1 MYITKRQLSKNGPHR
16 PKSPFLRTKE
26 KEAYFSR
33 PGNRVS
39 KNNTYLCV
47 KFSAMTCRLCYSMVF
62 VALLTA
68 LALVPKAGGYI
79 WQPELINPLIAA
91 LFTLLVYLVARIAG
105 TGHTAVGILGTALF
119 TLLFCPDTHTLFDRD
134 EGALIELGSTCIVPF
149 FISQYTRISTKNF
162 RYGYFLMLLM
172 GIFCSYTH
180 DGITIPLCA
189 AFLLMSYLQRD
200 RFFRMACW
208 PMVTG
213 FALGTTL
220 ALLHSEALSTE
231 LWGDLA
237 ALSSQTAAA
246 FLILWETKVFI
257 FATLLTIYFS
267 VSRRRRR
274 ALLRIFHQHKLISY
288 CLLFSFCTLPFAP
301 LGLDNAI
308 SGVCFFCMFWVLF
321 LFRSLMGRRHVG
333 DERTAEAA

>member
-1 MYITKRQLSKNGPHR
+1 MI
-16 PKSPFLRTKE
+16 
-26 KEAYFSR
+26 
-33 PGNRVS
+33 
-39 KNNTYLCV
+39 
-47 KFSAMTCRLCYSMVF
+47 CRLAYTFVF
-62 VALLTA
+62 ATLLLA
-68 LALVPKAGGYI
+68 LALLPKTGGYI
-79 WQPELINPLIAA
+79 WQPELINPLIAV
-91 LFTLLVYLVARIAG
+91 LFTLLVYLVARIADAHRTA
-105 TGHTAVGILGTALF
+105 TGIIGTAVF
-119 TLLFCPDTHTLFDRD
+119 TLLFCPGAHTLFNRD
-134 EGALIELGSTCIVPF
+134 EGALMELCSTCIVPF

-180 DGITIPLCA
+180 DGIAIPLCA
-189 AFLLMSYLQRD
+189 SFMLMSYLQYD

-220 ALLHSEALSTE
+220 AVLHSDRFSVGQLSDWAT
-231 LWGDLA
+231 
-237 ALSSQTAAA
+237 LSSQTAEA

-257 FATLLTIYFS
+257 VATLLTVYFS

-274 ALLRIFHQHKLISY
+274 ELLRIFQRHKLISY
-288 CLLFSFCTLPFAP
+288 CVLFSFCTLPFAP

-321 LFRSLMGRRHVG
+321 LFQSLMAQRRAQGRKVV
-333 DERTAEAA
+333 